1 MRVCRC
7 SDPHPGALEMIMDIQ
22 DPSMAG
28 NRRAFLQRAG
38 ALTLGASA
46 AGLFADR
53 PAIAAPPKFRSD
65 VGVIQTALALEHEGI
80 AAYRLAGKSGLLSKG
95 TLEVATIFM
104 GHHEVHR
111 DSLAKLV
118 SQAGAKPVEPKSDA
132 QYVAD
137 LNLASLKSEKDVV
150 ALATTLEHGAASA
163 YIGQISA
170 IRDPKLANLFASISA
185 DEALHWTALNAAGG
199 GQIPKSA
206 YVFG

>member
-1 MRVCRC
+1 
-7 SDPHPGALEMIMDIQ
+7 MDIE
-22 DPSMAG
+22 DRSIAG
-28 NRRAFLQRAG
+28 SRRSFLQQAG
-38 ALTLGASA
+38 ALAVGAGA
-46 AGLFADR
+46 AGLIAAR
-53 PAIAAPPKFRSD
+53 PAIAAAPRLRSD

-95 TLEVATIFM
+95 TLQVATIFM
-104 GHHEVHR
+104 GHHEAHR

-118 SQAGAKPVEPKSDA
+118 IKAGSKPVAPKSDA
-132 QYVAD
+132 QYVAE

-163 YIGQISA
+163 YIGQINA
-170 IRDPKLANLFASISA
+170 IKDPKLANLFASISA

-206 YVFG
+206 YVFA